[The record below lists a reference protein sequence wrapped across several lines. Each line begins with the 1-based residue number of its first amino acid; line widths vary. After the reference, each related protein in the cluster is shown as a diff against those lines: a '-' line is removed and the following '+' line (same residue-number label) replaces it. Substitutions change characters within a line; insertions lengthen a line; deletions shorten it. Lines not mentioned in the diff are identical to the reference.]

1 MLLAEAIIEK
11 EYIEESISNLANVI
25 SESLIVYDKTGE
37 KLNRER
43 LKALFKKFE
52 DLYTK
57 YQRFNVMIGR
67 AEALA
72 AIPINEAEISLKDAM
87 VIKEV
92 MEGKLGWFTD
102 FLNELGQRKPE
113 KIICVDRD
121 GLEEKIDILR
131 ADIKTLKF
139 KIQNKIWNTEV
150 K

>member
-37 KLNRER
+37 ELNRER

-52 DLYTK
+52 DLYIK
-57 YQRFNVMIGR
+57 YQQFNVMVSR

-72 AIPINEAEISLKDAM
+72 AIPINEAEISLKDAL

-92 MEGKLGWFTD
+92 MESKLGWFTD
-102 FLNELGQRKPE
+102 FLNALGQKKTG
-113 KIICVDRD
+113 KIVGGGIDD
-121 GLEEKIDILR
+121 LEERVDILR

-139 KIQNKIWNTEV
+139 KIQSKIWNTEV